1 MGKLSSHWYIQTW
14 DWNLLKETKPRLHS
28 PCTGS
33 EVSASKLQKSG
44 RSPIE
49 VEVSYIPW
57 FTRVF
62 CLFRCWLITKF
73 PINREFLLVLLII
86 VKLATK
92 INPATTTAHLTLR
105 GAVPGPTGLC
115 HPTSHQ
121 IWKKEN
127 SKFQSKS
134 SFGASMFKISK
145 VNVYMYIYIYECIMY
160 LSFRFYL
167 FVTFACSIFRCH
179 SEHPDLDMWWMWRAH
194 VAGPSSAGIWGR
206 VIFPK
211 PNQLTQSLP
220 LSQEKKLASC
230 DPPFFCVFPFGIH
243 HHFHTTASFSEVSL
257 GP

>member
-105 GAVPGPTGLC
+105 GAVPGPTGFC

-145 VNVYMYIYIYECIMY
+145 VNVYMYIYITLQKFNIE
-160 LSFRFYL
+160 RFWEYHDTL
-167 FVTFACSIFRCH
+167 RRTCSQEIPNKFPRKKD
-179 SEHPDLDMWWMWRAH
+179 SLDLL
-194 VAGPSSAGIWGR
+194 
-206 VIFPK
+206 K
-211 PNQLTQSLP
+211 PTCP
-220 LSQEKKLASC
+220 LSL
-230 DPPFFCVFPFGIH
+230 
-243 HHFHTTASFSEVSL
+243 T
-257 GP
+257 